1 MRNIRRDA
9 MDKVKKMEKSSE
21 ITEDELKE
29 LETEIQ
35 KLTDK
40 FIAEI
45 DKLVEAKNKD
55 IMSI

>member
-1 MRNIRRDA
+1 
-9 MDKVKKMEKSSE
+9 MEKKGE
-21 ITEDELKE
+21 ITEDDLKD

-40 FIAEI
+40 FIGEI
-45 DKLVEAKNKD
+45 DVIVEQKNKD